1 MKTALLFILF
11 SCLTFSQDIDM
22 NRLERIN
29 IQYDS
34 IGLPVTEEM
43 IELDRVSDLGMDTFT
58 KLLLNDNFKNPKLY
72 KEILAKFN
80 NNQRMFIISPTYKT
94 SEKLEEAGQLFREAM
109 LLKKAALK
117 SKIMGEYYRE
127 KGRIIQERMDAR
139 LLQFFRETNFSVIEF
154 NKLSEDEQFEKL
166 DDFERSKKK

>member
-1 MKTALLFILF
+1 
-11 SCLTFSQDIDM
+11 
-22 NRLERIN
+22 
-29 IQYDS
+29 
-34 IGLPVTEEM
+34 
-43 IELDRVSDLGMDTFT
+43 
-58 KLLLNDNFKNPKLY
+58 
-72 KEILAKFN
+72 
-80 NNQRMFIISPTYKT
+80 
-94 SEKLEEAGQLFREAM
+94 M